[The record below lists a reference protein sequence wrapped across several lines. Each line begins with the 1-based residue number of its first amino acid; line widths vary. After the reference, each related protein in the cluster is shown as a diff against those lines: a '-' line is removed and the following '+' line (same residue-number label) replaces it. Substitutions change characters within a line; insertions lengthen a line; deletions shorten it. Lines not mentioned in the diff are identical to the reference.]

1 MKLPLGCGRVL
12 IKANFAIRL
21 LSFATCIYTYLCLFV
36 SLHLPLFVALF
47 LFSSF
52 IRLFFV
58 ILLTPF
64 FHHFT
69 LPRCYHCFCLLWL
82 SSFCFPIST
91 KSFLFHCN
99 APFHCRN
106 IFFFHRENVL
116 NYQNNKLINSW
127 KVRDSRNQKK
137 YKTWYI
143 KMSNETYLLNYKQ
156 FKFALNKARQRQN
169 EIAVWRR

>member
-1 MKLPLGCGRVL
+1 MRP
-12 IKANFAIRL
+12 
-21 LSFATCIYTYLCLFV
+21 SFDQGQLCH
-36 SLHLPLFVALF
+36 S
-47 LFSSF
+47 
-52 IRLFFV
+52 FV
-58 ILLTPF
+58 ILRYLYLYVSLPLRFFAFISLCRSIFILIFYSPLFCDTSHTFFFIISLFLGVITASVYSDYPPF
-64 FHHFT
+64 VF
-69 LPRCYHCFCLLWL
+69 
-82 SSFCFPIST
+82 ST